1 MPSSFSCML
10 FCSHCTTYRFRVTRL
25 VNAGGSPPHKPL
37 SPLAEAV
44 QSVLGEDSEVIS
56 DLEGGIDS
64 SLISLL
70 QPQDDVWRRFSC
82 LSALATGRPPYEDT

>member
-1 MPSSFSCML
+1 MAHKKNVKHS
-10 FCSHCTTYRFRVTRL
+10 
-25 VNAGGSPPHKPL
+25 GSPPHKPL